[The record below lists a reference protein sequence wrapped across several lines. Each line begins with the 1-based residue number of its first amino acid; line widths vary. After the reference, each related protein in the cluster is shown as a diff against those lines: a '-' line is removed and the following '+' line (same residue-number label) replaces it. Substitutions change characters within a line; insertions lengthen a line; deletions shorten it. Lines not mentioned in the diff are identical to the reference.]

1 MPLVPNTPKQYPV
14 TVFSSLDEN
23 APKLTAEKGSM
34 KTVLKAC
41 LINGYGD
48 KAGLN
53 WQVADETAERAVFYS
68 TDPDAHGHGLMVD
81 NSINK
86 NFIRAYMVGGENFET
101 KLSTYSSD
109 GYHNFPYCSEYGP
122 LRWYL
127 IATRRAFALVIWRN
141 NRVQCLF
148 FGDVAGF
155 YQDKGNTALCH
166 WAYQNQTTFA
176 PCDFYN
182 NNKPPQII
190 RSQWQGDG
198 NAPLSA
204 KNATFSSAFL
214 NHKFA
219 YPDAVYQDASTSAI
233 VLLDNTTPR
242 AVLPL
247 MACAHNLNNIPDC
260 DELVTGD
267 RRLMK
272 LNIGYSV
279 YAENNFL
286 LPLDYWE
293 I

>member
-1 MPLVPNTPKQYPV
+1 MPLEPNIPKQYPV

-23 APKLTAEKGSM
+23 APKITAEKGSM

-86 NFIRAYMVGGENFET
+86 NFIRAYMVGGENFAT
-101 KLSTYSSD
+101 AMTYSDQS
-109 GYHNFPYCSEYGP
+109 YHNFPYCSYYGP

-127 IATRRAFALVIWRN
+127 IATHRAFALVIWQN
-141 NRVQCLF
+141 NRIQFLF
-148 FGDVAGF
+148 FGDVSGS
-155 YQDKGNTALCH
+155 YKDNGNTALLNT
-166 WAYQNQTTFA
+166 AYDTSSTFNQS
-176 PCDFYN
+176 DLYQYS
-182 NNKPPQII
+182 KPPQIV

-198 NAPLSA
+198 NAPLTA
-204 KNATFSSAFL
+204 KNATFASAFL
-214 NHKFA
+214 DNEFA
-219 YPDAVYQDASTSAI
+219 YPDASYQDACASVIALIDGAS
-233 VLLDNTTPR
+233 PR
-242 AVLPL
+242 ATLPL
-247 MACAHNLNNIPDC
+247 FACAHNLNSIPDC
-260 DELVTGD
+260 EELFVNG
-267 RRLMK
+267 RRFMK

-279 YAENNFL
+279 YAKNNFL
-286 LPLDYWE
+286 LPLDYWA